1 MKSYEVLNKIK
12 EVGICA
18 IVRGTSVDSLY
29 RIADSLIAGG
39 IKAIEVAF
47 NTPGAAKMIEKL
59 VEKYSDQVLVG
70 AGTVLDAETAR
81 IAILS
86 GASFILSPSLNL
98 EMIKICQRYNVLPV
112 PGISTPTEAVTAW
125 ENGAQIV
132 KVFPAGVFGPNY
144 IKQLKGPLSQI
155 EMMAV
160 GAVNLDNFKDF
171 IKAGACSV
179 GIGSELV
186 NNKLVEEGKFDE
198 ITRRAAAFV
207 NAFKE
212 VNGK

>member
-1 MKSYEVLNKIK
+1 MQ
-12 EVGICA
+12 
-18 IVRGTSVDSLY
+18 
-29 RIADSLIAGG
+29 G

-98 EMIKICQRYNVLPV
+98 EMIKYAKVQCTTCS
-112 PGISTPTEAVTAW
+112 GISTPTEAVTAW

-144 IKQLKGPLSQI
+144 IKQLKDLYR
-155 EMMAV
+155 
-160 GAVNLDNFKDF
+160 K
-171 IKAGACSV
+171 
-179 GIGSELV
+179 
-186 NNKLVEEGKFDE
+186 
-198 ITRRAAAFV
+198 
-207 NAFKE
+207 
-212 VNGK
+212 